1 MKIIVAVSGGIDSV
15 VLLDMLARSG
25 EHELVVAHFDHG
37 MRDDSAADAR
47 FVELLAAKYRLEF
60 VGQREEL
67 SGASEAQ
74 ARDRR
79 YGFLFGEADKR
90 QAKLATAHHLDDLV
104 ETIALNVNRGTR
116 WRGLASMN
124 DDRIWRPLVS
134 RTKSELKDYAAE
146 NRLEWVEDETNSTD
160 AYSRNRIRRKVAP
173 LPDSA
178 KLSLHSLWQK
188 QVSLKQEIVGEIWG
202 SDFPIQ
208 SRYFMTMIERDVAIE
223 LLYEFVL
230 GSTGVSLLTDQL
242 DRLHLAIKVGRIGTV
257 WQIAGGVEVSLNRQ
271 NWRIK
276 EK

>member
-1 MKIIVAVSGGIDSV
+1 
-15 VLLDMLARSG
+15 
-25 EHELVVAHFDHG
+25 
-37 MRDDSAADAR
+37 
-47 FVELLAAKYRLEF
+47 
-60 VGQREEL
+60 
-67 SGASEAQ
+67 
-74 ARDRR
+74 
-79 YGFLFGEADKR
+79 
-90 QAKLATAHHLDDLV
+90 
-104 ETIALNVNRGTR
+104 
-116 WRGLASMN
+116 MN
-124 DDRIWRPLVS
+124 DDRIWRPLVN

-146 NRLEWVEDETNSTD
+146 NKLEWVEDETNSMD

-178 KLSLHSLWQK
+178 KLSLHNLWQK

>member
-1 MKIIVAVSGGIDSV
+1 MNIIVAVSGGIDSV

-25 EHELVVAHFDHG
+25 GHNLVVAHFDHG

-47 FVELLAAKYRLEF
+47 FVELLAAKYGLEF
-60 VGQREEL
+60 VSQREDL

-79 YGFLFGEADKR
+79 YGFLFGEAHKR

-124 DDRIWRPLVS
+124 DDRIWRPLVN

-173 LPDSA
+173 LSDST
-178 KLSLHSLWQK
+178 KLSLYSLWQK
-188 QVSLKQEIVGEIWG
+188 QVSLKQEIVREIQG
-202 SDFPIQ
+202 SDFPVQ
-208 SRYFMTMIERDVAIE
+208 SRYFMTMIERGVAIE

-230 GSTGVSLLTDQL
+230 GSTGVSLLTGQL
-242 DRLHLAIKVGRIGTV
+242 DRLHLAIKVGRIGTI
-257 WQIAGGVEVSLNRQ
+257 WQIAGGVEISLNRQ